1 MENNN
6 LIGDIMKV
14 LLVGGGA
21 REHAIA
27 RALKKNESVKLYTLM
42 KNKNPGIFRISEKVS
57 LNSETDLNAV
67 KKFAEEVKPD
77 LAVIGPEA
85 PLGVGVADMLCEMG
99 IPTAGPKKLPAQIE
113 TSKEFMRNLFKK
125 YNIKGSLKYG
135 AFNSYDR
142 VEEFINVMTDL
153 GMDAVVKPVGLTGGK
168 GVKVVGEQLKDNE
181 EAKEYAKEIFE
192 KSIGGGKLIIE
203 EKLVGVEFTLH
214 GFVDGDNIVFMP
226 PVQDHPHAYENDEGP
241 ITGGMGSYSCPDH
254 NLPFLTEKDLD
265 EAKEIMK
272 NTVEAIKKEVGAYQG
287 FLYGQ
292 FMLTVDGP
300 KIIEYNARFGDPEAM
315 NLLPLLKTDFVD
327 VCNAIANGEL
337 DKLNIEFENKA
348 TVCKYVVPEG
358 YPLNPVKDR
367 EIFVDEDKI
376 NKTGA
381 VLFYASI
388 NEKNGKLYITGSRSA
403 AVVGVAD
410 TIEEAE
416 KIAESAIQH
425 IKGDVFYRKDIGTL
439 DLINKRIERMKELR
453 K

>member
-1 MENNN
+1 MM
-6 LIGDIMKV
+6 DV
-14 LLVGGGA
+14 LLIGGGA

-27 RALKKNESVKLYTLM
+27 RALKKNNSVKLYTLM
-42 KNKNPGIFRISEKVS
+42 KNKNPGISKISEKVS
-57 LNSETDLNAV
+57 LNAETDLNAI

-85 PLGVGVADMLCEMG
+85 PLGIGVADMLWEIG
-99 IPTAGPKKLPAQIE
+99 IPTVGPKKLPAQIE

-125 YNIKGSLKYG
+125 YKIKGSLKYS
-135 AFNSYDR
+135 AFNSYDG
-142 VEEFINVMTDL
+142 VEEFIDKMTNL
-153 GMDAVVKPVGLTGGK
+153 GIEVVVKPVGLTGGK

-214 GFVDGDNIVFMP
+214 GFVDGKTIIFMP
-226 PVQDHPHAYENDEGP
+226 PVQDHPHAYENDKGP
-241 ITGGMGSYSCPDH
+241 ITGGMGSYSCSDH
-254 NLPFLTEKDLD
+254 NLPFLTENDLD

-287 FLYGQ
+287 ILYGQ

-315 NLLPLLKTDFVD
+315 NLLPILKNDFVE

-337 DKLNIEFENKA
+337 NKMNIEFENKA
-348 TVCKYVVPEG
+348 TVCKYVVPQG

-367 EIFVDEDKI
+367 EIFIDEDKI
-376 NKTGA
+376 KKIGA
-381 VLFYASI
+381 ILYYASI
-388 NEKNGKLYITGSRSA
+388 NEKDGKLYTTGSRSA

-410 TIEEAE
+410 NIKEAE

-425 IKGDVFYRKDIGTL
+425 IRGDIFYRKDIGTL
-439 DLINKRIERMKELR
+439 NLINKRIEKMKKLR

>member
-1 MENNN
+1 
-6 LIGDIMKV
+6 MKV
-14 LLVGGGA
+14 LLIGGGA

-27 RALKKNESVKLYTLM
+27 GALKKNNSVKLYTLM
-42 KNKNPGIFRISEKVS
+42 KNKNPGISRISEKVS
-57 LNSETDLNAV
+57 LNAETDLDAV
-67 KKFAEEVKPD
+67 KKFAEEIKPD

-85 PLGVGVADMLCEMG
+85 PLGVGVADMLWDMD
-99 IPTAGPKKLPAQIE
+99 IPTVGPKKLPAQIE

-125 YNIKGSLKYG
+125 YNIKGSLKYA
-135 AFNSYDR
+135 AFDSYDG
-142 VEEFINVMTDL
+142 VEKFIDEMTNLDI
-153 GMDAVVKPVGLTGGK
+153 DVVVKPVGLTGGK

-181 EAKEYAKEIFE
+181 EAKKYAKEIFE

-214 GFVDGDNIVFMP
+214 GFVDGKTITFMP
-226 PVQDHPHAYENDEGP
+226 AVQDHPHAYENDKGP
-241 ITGGMGSYSCPDH
+241 ITGGMGSYSCPNH
-254 NLPFLTEKDLD
+254 SLPFLTEDDLN

-272 NTVEAIKKEVGAYQG
+272 NTVDAIKKEVGPYQG

-292 FMLTVDGP
+292 FMLTADGP

-315 NLLPLLKTDFVD
+315 NLLPILKTDFLE

-358 YPLNPVKDR
+358 YPLNPVKNK

-376 NKTGA
+376 NEIGA
-381 VLFYASI
+381 ILFYASI
-388 NEKNGKLYITGSRSA
+388 NENDGKLYITGSRSA

-416 KIAESAIQH
+416 KIAENAIQY

-439 DLINKRIERMKELR
+439 NLINKRIEKMNNLR